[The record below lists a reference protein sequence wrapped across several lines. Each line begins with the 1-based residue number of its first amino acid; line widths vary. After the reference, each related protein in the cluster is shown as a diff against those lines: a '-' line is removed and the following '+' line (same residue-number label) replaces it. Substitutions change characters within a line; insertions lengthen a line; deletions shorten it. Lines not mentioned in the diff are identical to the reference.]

1 MRRLAACSLILLV
14 FAGCAGNKTALCTA
28 RLQPDEMALLCKHC
42 NCYMPADV
50 DPESK
55 CTVCNCGYR
64 AGKCYRGR

>member
-1 MRRLAACSLILLV
+1 MKKAICLFLLV
-14 FAGCAGNKTALCTA
+14 VTAAGCAGSKTALRIA
-28 RLQPDEMALLCKHC
+28 RAHPDEMALLCKHC

-50 DPESK
+50 DLESK